1 MSKNLITVPGH
12 VYVWRDKWIAVPQD
26 TIDCLTDNG
35 VTIHILFRKG
45 YAPGIRNTGRHGSQ
59 HCVTIT
65 DPCKNFNQNH
75 CDTFRYIKQGCS
87 RGSKFTSSPK
97 RQSFAKT
104 GGHKGKHTEVHTTE
118 VHVSE
123 ALPVASHFHAE
134 SSSSSSTDSHE
145 ESVAS
150 PGRAERNTF
159 AGIIFDDTLDKVK
172 SRSKQIS
179 VKKINHDVSIPT
191 AQDD

>member
-26 TIDCLTDNG
+26 VIDCLTDNG

-75 CDTFRYIKQGCS
+75 CDGFRYIKQGCS
-87 RGSKFTSSPK
+87 RAANAAK
-97 RQSFAKT
+97 RQSSAGNHKQTFAKT

-123 ALPVASHFHAE
+123 ALPMVSHFHTE
-134 SSSSSSTDSHE
+134 SSSSMST
-145 ESVAS
+145 ESVVS

-172 SRSKQIS
+172 SKKIS

>member
-26 TIDCLTDNG
+26 VIDCLTDNG

-87 RGSKFTSSPK
+87 RGSKFTSSPNHK
-97 RQSFAKT
+97 QTYIKT
-104 GGHKGKHTEVHTTE
+104 GGNKNKGKHTEVHTTE

-123 ALPVASHFHAE
+123 ALPVASHFHTE
-134 SSSSSSTDSHE
+134 SSSSSSSKE
-145 ESVAS
+145 EENVAS

-172 SRSKQIS
+172 SKKIS